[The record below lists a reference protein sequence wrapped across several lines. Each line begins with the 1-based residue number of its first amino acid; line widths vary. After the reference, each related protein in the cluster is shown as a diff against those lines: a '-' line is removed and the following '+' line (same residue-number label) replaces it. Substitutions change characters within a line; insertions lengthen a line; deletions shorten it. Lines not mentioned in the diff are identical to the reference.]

1 MMIMIHDSHMLS
13 VTVPRQPVAVR
24 LIKVIIRRELG
35 TGCNPARYSHV
46 RQDQES
52 GPRNQA
58 SGIKNQE
65 LRIRNQEVSGDPGC
79 GMLEAVRRRRL
90 GEREKARKDAR
101 CVRSRVVYARFFP
114 GFPTRLS
121 ALVGSTSERDRL
133 PLHESLTEAPTPEA
147 EAVAAAKLPRHAAS
161 VAALG
166 VWRSSRVKRQEAR
179 QRKQPALYVPV
190 RSSSERTDTEPLH
203 VAPTRSL
210 DLRGGGTGH

>member
-1 MMIMIHDSHMLS
+1 MIMIHDSHMLS

-90 GEREKARKDAR
+90 GEREKARKGKTENCR
-101 CVRSRVVYARFFP
+101 VRVRVSAI
-114 GFPTRLS
+114 S
-121 ALVGSTSERDRL
+121 ALTAISTSS
-133 PLHESLTEAPTPEA
+133 PN
-147 EAVAAAKLPRHAAS
+147 
-161 VAALG
+161 
-166 VWRSSRVKRQEAR
+166 Q
-179 QRKQPALYVPV
+179 Y
-190 RSSSERTDTEPLH
+190 
-203 VAPTRSL
+203 
-210 DLRGGGTGH
+210 